1 MTPYWRAVLRNDRLK
16 IHEWVNEVH
25 LGISGSKYMS
35 GLLSVSL
42 AYFVCMAKCMIGRD
56 SISGDDH
63 PIRRSEVLSSVY
75 LCRF

>member
-35 GLLSVSL
+35 GSLSVS
-42 AYFVCMAKCMIGRD
+42 G
-56 SISGDDH
+56 SISM
-63 PIRRSEVLSSVY
+63 SLAK
-75 LCRF
+75 